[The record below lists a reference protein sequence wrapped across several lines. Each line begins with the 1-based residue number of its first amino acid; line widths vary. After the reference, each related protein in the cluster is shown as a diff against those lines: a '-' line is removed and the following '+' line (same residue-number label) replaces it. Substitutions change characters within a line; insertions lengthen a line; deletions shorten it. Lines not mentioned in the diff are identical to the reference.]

1 MEKGVM
7 EEMSKKMFGDIMRQ
21 AQAFQEK
28 LMKLQEEVGKKTVEA
43 SSGGGM
49 ITVVA
54 NGRQEILA
62 VKIDP
67 EVIKSGDVEMLQD
80 LVIAAVNEAIK
91 KAQAMM
97 TEEMKGVTGGL
108 QIPGLF

>member
-1 MEKGVM
+1 M

>member
-1 MEKGVM
+1 
-7 EEMSKKMFGDIMRQ
+7 MRQ

-28 LMKLQEEVGKKTVEA
+28 LMKLQEEAGKKTVEA

-67 EVIKSGDVEMLQD
+67 EIIKSGDVEMLQD
-80 LVIAAVNEAIK
+80 LIIAAVNEAIK

-97 TEEMKGVTGGL
+97 AEEMKGVTGGL

>member
-1 MEKGVM
+1 M

-28 LMKLQEEVGKKTVEA
+28 LMKLQEEAGRRTVEA

-67 EVIKSGDVEMLQD
+67 EIIKFGDVEMLQD
-80 LVIAAVNEAIK
+80 LIIAAVNEAIK

-97 TEEMKGVTGGL
+97 AEEMKGVTGGL

>member
-1 MEKGVM
+1 
-7 EEMSKKMFGDIMRQ
+7 MRQ

-28 LMKLQEEVGKKTVEA
+28 LMKLQEEAGKKTVEA

-80 LVIAAVNEAIK
+80 LIIAAVNEAIK

-97 TEEMKGVTGGL
+97 AEEMKGVTGGL

>member
-1 MEKGVM
+1 M

-28 LMKLQEEVGKKTVEA
+28 MMKVQEEAGKKTVEVT
-43 SSGGGM
+43 SGGGM
-49 ITVVA
+49 ATVIA
-54 NGRQEILA
+54 NGRQEILTLR
-62 VKIDP
+62 IDP
-67 EVIKSGDVEMLQD
+67 EVMKAGDIEMLQD
-80 LVIAAVNEAIK
+80 LIIAAVNEALK

-97 TEEMKGVTGGL
+97 AEEMKAITGGL